1 MMNEYVRSVMTT
13 NVITLTP
20 HNTLGE
26 VREILM
32 RDHIHHI
39 PIVEGHK
46 LVGMISS
53 WDIFKLGKSIEEYQG
68 MRVSEV
74 MVTKLAIMEPD
85 QHLGAA
91 AEVLMAHRFNAVPIV
106 DDNRA
111 LIGIV
116 TTYDIL
122 KYEYLKEYPEN
133 LEKFIPEN
141 M

>member
-1 MMNEYVRSVMTT
+1 MNEYVRSVMTT

-26 VREILM
+26 VREILL

-39 PIVEGHK
+39 PIVDGHK

-53 WDIFKLGKSIEEYQG
+53 WDLFKLGKSVEDYQNIQVG
-68 MRVSEV
+68 EV
-74 MVTKLAIMEPD
+74 MTTKIAVMEPD

-91 AEVLMAHRFNAVPIV
+91 AEVLMAHRFNAIPIV
-106 DDNRA
+106 DDNRG
-111 LIGIV
+111 LLGIV

-122 KYEYLKEYPEN
+122 KYEYLKEYPDN

>member
-26 VREILM
+26 VREILT

-53 WDIFKLGKSIEEYQG
+53 WDIFKLGKSIEEYEN
-68 MRVSEV
+68 MPISEV
-74 MVTKLAIMEPD
+74 MVTKIATMESD

-106 DDNRA
+106 DENRS
-111 LIGIV
+111 LIGII